1 MCFSH
6 DVLYIH
12 VLLNYV
18 TVSVTANC
26 VLNCIAHCCF
36 LLFFVYFCFFVL
48 TEWLNV

>member
-6 DVLYIH
+6 DVLYIY

-26 VLNCIAHCCF
+26 VLNCIAHCY
-36 LLFFVYFCFFVL
+36 VFFVL